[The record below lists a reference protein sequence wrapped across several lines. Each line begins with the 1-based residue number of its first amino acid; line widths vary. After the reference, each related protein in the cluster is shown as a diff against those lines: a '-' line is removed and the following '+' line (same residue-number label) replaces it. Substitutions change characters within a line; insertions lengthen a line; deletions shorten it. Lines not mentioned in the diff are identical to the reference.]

1 MWENPK
7 GGAVGH
13 GYNHGYNFNHGKL
26 NGRWEMFRPFP
37 GPDVSNCTPSRPK
50 DPETH
55 GDQLESGLMGS
66 WARSL
71 FYTFAAPPVMHVG

>member
-1 MWENPK
+1 
-7 GGAVGH
+7 
-13 GYNHGYNFNHGKL
+13 
-26 NGRWEMFRPFP
+26 MFRPFP

-50 DPETH
+50 DAETH

-71 FYTFAAPPVMHVG
+71 FYTFAAPPVMHVGL